1 MNLGSLKAVILGNK
15 RLLLGKEKN
24 KSVDLTAW
32 MGKVCSERSRNPNLK
47 TGWGLGMGVV
57 LEIGFCP
64 CSPGWPR
71 THYVAQTG
79 FEFVAISPSWDYR
92 LINLPGMKVR
102 FFWGWGGVDLSFVW
116 LVFNLCGE
124 GCSKNK
130 TETESKA
137 RSSSF
142 VLGVAVGVGEGHA
155 NINQEAGMLLP
166 RFSVQNSLTG

>member
-1 MNLGSLKAVILGNK
+1 M
-15 RLLLGKEKN
+15 
-24 KSVDLTAW
+24 
-32 MGKVCSERSRNPNLK
+32 
-47 TGWGLGMGVV
+47 
-57 LEIGFCP
+57 
-64 CSPGWPR
+64 
-71 THYVAQTG
+71 
-79 FEFVAISPSWDYR
+79 
-92 LINLPGMKVR
+92 
-102 FFWGWGGVDLSFVW
+102 DLSFVW